1 VSLTE
6 RAFLKEHAYNVA
18 GLVLAAPQVPF
29 ADLLNDDTARIVD
42 LLDGTRTVTEIA
54 EALSGGLDR
63 PPPEAA
69 ELVNDFITRLSSHGL
84 IKQGKTRRRRPI
96 RRIPRRTSFS
106 LDCIDLALTNKCNM
120 ACVYCINEDHRK
132 EMNSSLSE
140 KLIESVV
147 SMGVCSVSISGGEP
161 TLHSGFW
168 DLVRELTKNAV
179 AVTVETNGTTLS
191 RANVRRLAKLGIL
204 GVSLSIDSLDARDYP
219 SLGQSAVT
227 PEHLIAAIGWLKDA
241 GIHVRT
247 SAVLVPGINSQKDKA
262 ERLWEALN
270 KLNVSVQ
277 CYTEVIPLGKGRNR
291 VRDAGTF
298 DVAAAL
304 GKKIFSDRPGR
315 KIDRGRAGSGAAMIP
330 EPHVPCIECGAGVHR
345 VAVSPDGRVS
355 PCLQMTDLTAGWLSQ
370 ESLETIWETS
380 PVLAFFR
387 KRENVESPICRRC
400 PDWQQCNGGCKLRA
414 GLYGGAFAYPD
425 LWSCATYGHVRR
437 ANRLINDAPK
447 VRRSFRDMVDSS

>member
-1 VSLTE
+1 V
-6 RAFLKEHAYNVA
+6 FLKEHAYNVA
-18 GLVLAAPQVPF
+18 GLVLVAPQVPF
-29 ADLLNDDTARIVD
+29 ADLLSDHTARIVD
-42 LLDGTRTVTEIA
+42 LLDGTRTLTEIE

-63 PPPEAA
+63 PLQVAA
-69 ELVNDFITRLSSHGL
+69 ETCNDFIARLSLQGL
-84 IKQGKTRRRRPI
+84 IKERKTRRRRPI
-96 RRIPRRTSFS
+96 RRIALRTSYS

-120 ACVYCINEDHRK
+120 SCVYCINEDHRK
-132 EMNSSLSE
+132 EMSSSLSE
-140 KLIESVV
+140 RLIESVI
-147 SMGVCSVSISGGEP
+147 SMGVCCVSISGGEP

-168 DLVRELTKNAV
+168 DIVHELTKNAV

-191 RANVRRLAKLGIL
+191 RANVGKLAKSGIL

-227 PEHLIAAIGWLKDA
+227 PEHLIAAIGWLKEA

-247 SAVLVPGINSQKDKA
+247 SAVLVPGINSTKDKA

-270 KLNVSVQ
+270 RLNVSVQ
-277 CYTEVIPLGKGRNR
+277 CFTEVIPLGKGRNHA
-291 VRDAGTF
+291 RDSGTF
-298 DVAAAL
+298 EVAAAV
-304 GKKIFSDRPGR
+304 GKKIFGARLRR
-315 KIDRGRAGSGAAMIP
+315 KIDRGCGGSVTAMVP
-330 EPHVPCIECGAGVHR
+330 EAHVPCIECGAGVHR
-345 VAVSPDGRVS
+345 VAVAPDGRVS
-355 PCLQMTDLTAGWLSQ
+355 PCLQMTDLVAGWLSQ

-437 ANRLINDAPK
+437 ANRLISDVPRG
-447 VRRSFRDMVDSS
+447 RRSFRDMVDSS